1 MELAYKRLFLT
12 HEFVQEIDEDKLNGC
27 TPVQDWHSRA
37 VQEGHKDESKDLW
50 VSNINR
56 IFYSKVELLI
66 TGLGELLG
74 MSLITCAAYK
84 G

>member
-37 VQEGHKDESKDLW
+37 VQEGHKDESKDL
-50 VSNINR
+50 
-56 IFYSKVELLI
+56 
-66 TGLGELLG
+66 
-74 MSLITCAAYK
+74 
-84 G
+84 